1 MRKFL
6 ICLMMINIACS
17 RGQASGTTAAAQT
30 DPQMF
35 LPTAIGDAGADAV
48 ISELAARR
56 GRLPETR
63 ELGAVTAKTLAAMRD
78 DLARLAQ
85 RRNISGPKQMA
96 EKKVALRDNL
106 EILPGQVFDRGY
118 ALAMVQDIDALLT
131 KLDAVGS
138 AKDADLQNVAEKY
151 RSTLQD
157 HRRDA
162 GRLLSRLGGYPWPTA
177 P

>member
-1 MRKFL
+1 MRKLL

-17 RGQASGTTAAAQT
+17 RGQASGTAEAAQT
-30 DPQMF
+30 DPRIF
-35 LPTAIGDAGADAV
+35 LSTAIGDAGADAV

-56 GRLPETR
+56 GRLPDTR
-63 ELGAVTAKTLAAMRD
+63 ELGAATARTLAAMRD

-85 RRNISGPKQMA
+85 RRNVSVPKQME

-138 AKDADLQNVAEKY
+138 ARDADLQNVAEKY
-151 RSTLQD
+151 RSALQD
-157 HRRDA
+157 HRRAAD
-162 GRLLSRLGGYPWPTA
+162 RLLSRLGGYPWPTA